1 MTADHGEFHGDHVDP
16 DGDHMDPD
24 GYCTDPDGYCTDPD
38 GYCTDPDGYYM
49 DPDGYHVDSE
59 GDDAGPDGQE
69 TRRRLRLALPPD
81 VPTVRL
87 ARQATRDTLAAWQL
101 SHLEEVAVLV
111 VSELVTN
118 AVLHARDTG
127 AIGLELASAGTR
139 LRVEVQDGDPHWRL
153 QYSPAECDESGFGF
167 VLVDSLAGRWGIRR
181 VSAGKAVWAELE
193 A

>member
-1 MTADHGEFHGDHVDP
+1 MTADHGEFHGEYVGP
-16 DGDHMDPD
+16 DGDHVGP
-24 GYCTDPDGYCTDPD
+24 GG
-38 GYCTDPDGYYM
+38 
-49 DPDGYHVDSE
+49 E
-59 GDDAGPDGQE
+59 QKAGQ
-69 TRRRLRLALPPD
+69 TLRLALPPD

-101 SHLEEVAVLV
+101 SHLEEAAVLV

-118 AVLHARDTG
+118 AVRHARDTG
-127 AIGLELASAGTR
+127 AIGLELSSEGTS

-153 QYSPAECDESGFGF
+153 PIIPADDDESGYGF

-181 VSAGKAVWAELE
+181 VCAGKAVWAEIDVPQ